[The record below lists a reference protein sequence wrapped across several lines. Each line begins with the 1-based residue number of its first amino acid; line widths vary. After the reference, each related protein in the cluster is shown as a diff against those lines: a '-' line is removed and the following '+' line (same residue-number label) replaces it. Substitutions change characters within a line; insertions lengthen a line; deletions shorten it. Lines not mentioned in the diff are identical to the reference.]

1 MESRPVIV
9 HEGEPEYVSELG
21 RTYSETLSFRKTG
34 LVAVVEGLQE
44 AKLEVR
50 KSVKRKCLLCSRL
63 KKKKKK
69 KKMRPVLNEVKRGHC
84 EEGKW
89 M

>member
-1 MESRPVIV
+1 MKSRPVIV
-9 HEGEPEYVSELG
+9 REGEPEYVSELG
-21 RTYSETLSFRKTG
+21 RTYLETLSFRKTG

-50 KSVKRKCLLCSRL
+50 KSVKRKCLLYSRL
-63 KKKKKK
+63 KKKKK
-69 KKMRPVLNEVKRGHC
+69 MRPGFNGVKRGQC
-84 EEGKW
+84 WVRKW